1 MDKKEFLSALEQS
14 LSVLQEDELRDII
27 SEYEQHIDIKVE
39 KGLTEAEV
47 IADFGSFSELTSEI
61 LEAYHVRADYGT
73 EKEEEG
79 RRIPA
84 SGAPLSRIKA
94 ACSRAGRGIR
104 WLSSRI
110 TASFRWIWERG
121 RTFLRMSGKKR
132 RSALQEAAGS
142 GYDEE
147 EAGRSADQGQT
158 ENDSRKDTGTEI
170 RENRGSGGFAGRWR
184 EIRKRKGEGHMA
196 GSTIGRGIRT
206 AVRWV
211 TDGGRLAGRL
221 LWNGCWMIFSLTVFG
236 FGLFFLYILGILI
249 ILLMQG
255 YPLTGILLGCIGLV
269 MCAFSAGVL
278 GMSFRIRRRSR
289 AREEEEETE
298 HA

>member
-1 MDKKEFLSALEQS
+1 
-14 LSVLQEDELRDII
+14 
-27 SEYEQHIDIKVE
+27 
-39 KGLTEAEV
+39 
-47 IADFGSFSELTSEI
+47 
-61 LEAYHVRADYGT
+61 
-73 EKEEEG
+73 
-79 RRIPA
+79 
-84 SGAPLSRIKA
+84 
-94 ACSRAGRGIR
+94 
-104 WLSSRI
+104 
-110 TASFRWIWERG
+110 
-121 RTFLRMSGKKR
+121 MSGKKR

-211 TDGGRLAGRL
+211 TDGGCLAGRL

-236 FGLFFLYILGILI
+236 FGLFFLYILADAGISSDRD
-249 ILLMQG
+249 
-255 YPLTGILLGCIGLV
+255 PAGLYRAGNV
-269 MCAFSAGVL
+269 CLFGGSAGNVFPDKKEKP
-278 GMSFRIRRRSR
+278 GERGRGGDRTCVGYRK
-289 AREEEEETE
+289 
-298 HA
+298 